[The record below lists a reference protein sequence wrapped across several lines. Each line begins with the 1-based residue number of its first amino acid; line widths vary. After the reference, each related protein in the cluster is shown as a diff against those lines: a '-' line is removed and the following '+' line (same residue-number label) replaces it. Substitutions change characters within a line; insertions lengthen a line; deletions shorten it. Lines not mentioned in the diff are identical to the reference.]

1 MNQPALLFSI
11 HVWEVDADH
20 DSLLAVALPEWDI
33 IAVAAAPVDDSVSP
47 RARYEHW
54 IETAASSIMAAQPD
68 GPVHLL
74 GWSLGGRLG
83 YVVAT
88 RLEQLGRTVV
98 FFGVIDAASE
108 WPSLRPSSL
117 PWLARMLRAER
128 TAGVRWKLIRHGPL
142 SRILWRSKWALSVV
156 VPRRR
161 RAQLLKERPNGE
173 IARYLN
179 PSIVAN
185 MRVAASIVLVES
197 TIPVTVYATAA
208 SVAYYEKPDLW
219 WSTIVGEHCRV
230 MPISGNHV
238 SLFDEEHRETLLG
251 AIKATLPAVDPLGG

>member
-1 MNQPALLFSI
+1 MT
-11 HVWEVDADH
+11 
-20 DSLLAVALPEWDI
+20 
-33 IAVAAAPVDDSVSP
+33 P
-47 RARYEHW
+47 RVRYEHW
-54 IETAASSIMAAQPD
+54 IETATSSIMAAQPD

-88 RLEQLGRTVV
+88 RLEQLGRTIA

-108 WPSLRPSSL
+108 WPSLRPSSVS
-117 PWLARMLRAER
+117 WLARMLRAER
-128 TAGVRWKLIRHGPL
+128 TAGVRWNLIRRGPL
-142 SRILWRSKWALSVV
+142 SRILWRSKWALSIF
-156 VPRRR
+156 VPHRR
-161 RAQLLKERPNGE
+161 RARLLKERPNGE

-185 MRVAASIVLVES
+185 MRVAALIVLVES
-197 TIPVTVYATAA
+197 TIPVTVYATAVSAA
-208 SVAYYEKPDLW
+208 SYQSPDLW

-230 MPISGNHV
+230 MPIFGNHV

-251 AIKATLPAVDPLGG
+251 AIKATLPAVDLGGG